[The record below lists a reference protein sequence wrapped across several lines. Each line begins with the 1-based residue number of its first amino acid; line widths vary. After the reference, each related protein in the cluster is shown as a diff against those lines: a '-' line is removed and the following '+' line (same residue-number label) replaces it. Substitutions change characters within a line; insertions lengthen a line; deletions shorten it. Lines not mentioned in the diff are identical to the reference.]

1 MSSAYETLLKAK
13 GLISTPRSWCQHN
26 FAVRANGQDTSAY
39 DAEAVAWCALGAISK
54 VRSNMDTPVDTYL
67 AMAASPM
74 SVSVF
79 NDSHTHEEV
88 LAMFDRAIEL
98 ACGYPPSTREMQY
111 SC

>member
-1 MSSAYETLLKAK
+1 MGAYEVLLQAK

-26 FAVRANGQDTSAY
+26 FAVRANGQGTSAY

-54 VRSNMDTPVDTYL
+54 VRDNITDDVADRYL
-67 AMAASPM
+67 AMSAGM
-74 SVSVF
+74 SVSEF
-79 NDSHTHEEV
+79 NDTHTHEEV

-98 ACGYPPSTREMQY
+98 ARGHPPSTREMQY